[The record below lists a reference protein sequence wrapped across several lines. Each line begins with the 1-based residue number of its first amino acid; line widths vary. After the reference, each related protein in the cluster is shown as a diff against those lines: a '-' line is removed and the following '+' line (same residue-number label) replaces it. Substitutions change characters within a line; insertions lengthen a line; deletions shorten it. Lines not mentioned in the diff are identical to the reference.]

1 MVMGALMSS
10 FEQSPPH
17 AGEGPGAL
25 DGGAFEVLFRESA
38 GDVHGYLVSLL
49 RDRSAAEDITA
60 LAFERLYRSR
70 AHLDRRRGTPRAW
83 LFAIA
88 RNAALDEL
96 RRRRRTGAYDAG
108 AGAGDPADDHAGNDP
123 YEQAD
128 RRATVAG
135 ALAALPLRERELV
148 LLKFHGQLS
157 NAELARAMGISESN
171 AGTRL
176 HRALTR
182 LREHCAPTEEDQ
194 VA

>member
-1 MVMGALMSS
+1 MVMGALVSS
-10 FEQSPPH
+10 FEQSPPP
-17 AGEGPGAL
+17 AGERPGAL

-38 GDVHGYLVSLL
+38 GDVHGYLLSLL

-70 AHLDRRRGTPRAW
+70 ARLDRRRGTPRAW

-96 RRRRRTGAYDAG
+96 RRRRRTSAYDAG
-108 AGAGDPADDHAGNDP
+108 AGDPVDDHAGNDP

-176 HRALTR
+176 HRALAR

>member
-1 MVMGALMSS
+1 MAALVSS
-10 FEQSPPH
+10 LEQSSPPT
-17 AGEGPGAL
+17 ADGPARL
-25 DGGAFEVLFRESA
+25 DGGAFEALFREAA
-38 GDVHGYLVSLL
+38 GDLHGYLISLL
-49 RDRSAAEDITA
+49 RDRSVAEDITA

-70 AHLDRRRGTPRAW
+70 SRLDRHRGTPRAW

-96 RRRRRTGAYDAG
+96 RRRRRTSSYDAG
-108 AGAGDPADDHAGNDP
+108 AGDPVDDRPGDDAF
-123 YEQAD
+123 EQAE
-128 RRATVAG
+128 RRATVAE

-157 NAELARAMGISESN
+157 NAELARTMGISESN

-182 LREHCAPTEEDQ
+182 LREHCAATEEDQ

>member
-1 MVMGALMSS
+1 MSAS
-10 FEQSPPH
+10 VPSADDQGSPGIP
-17 AGEGPGAL
+17 ASLSGRL
-25 DGGAFEVLFRESA
+25 DEAAFDALFRGCA
-38 GDVHGYLVSLL
+38 ADVHAYAISLL
-49 RDRSAAEDITA
+49 GDRSAAEDVTA

-70 AHLDRRRGTPRAW
+70 SRLDHGRGTPRAW

-96 RRRRRTGAYDAG
+96 RRRRRQPQCELDEGLS
-108 AGAGDPADDHAGNDP
+108 GDQDSGEALEHI
-123 YEQAD
+123 E
-128 RRATVAG
+128 RRATVRD
-135 ALAALPLRERELV
+135 ALLALPLRERELV

-157 NAELARAMGISESN
+157 NRELARVLAISESN

-182 LREHCAPTEEDQ
+182 LREECLQFDRQE